1 MNALSPLGMVSELPS
16 SNQMQSDAERATTE
30 VQKDYFVQKDGV
42 KFAGTHLL
50 VDLWGATN
58 LCDPDHIDRAL
69 RDAAEAAGATIL
81 HGHFHH
87 FSPNGGVSGVLVL
100 AESHISIHTWPERD
114 FAAIDIFMCG
124 ACNPY
129 HGLPALEG
137 GVPAAIGQPRRT
149 AARPDRLNQRPDQS
163 RQRDGSG
170 VRLGPST
177 RGSCVEAGYV
187 MPTDSWINE
196 TLYPDWGQR
205 FRVTR
210 ELARVQ
216 SDFQDIVD
224 LRKLSRTAASW
235 CWTA

>member
-16 SNQMQSDAERATTE
+16 SNQTHSDAERGLTDNTGIE
-30 VQKDYFVQKDGV
+30 VQKDYFVEKDGV

-50 VDLWGATN
+50 IDLWGASN

-69 RDAAEAAGATIL
+69 RDGAEAAGATIL

-129 HGLPALEG
+129 RS
-137 GVPAAIGQPRRT
+137 VPAIKAAFTPKTINLGEQRRGLI
-149 AARPDRLNQRPDQS
+149 A
-163 RQRDGSG
+163 
-170 VRLGPST
+170 
-177 RGSCVEAGYV
+177 
-187 MPTDSWINE
+187 
-196 TLYPDWGQR
+196 
-205 FRVTR
+205 
-210 ELARVQ
+210 
-216 SDFQDIVD
+216 
-224 LRKLSRTAASW
+224 
-235 CWTA
+235 